1 MFCMRVIDLPAAR
14 QGRPWKKYG
23 RRWDLKYQVQLE
35 IYKGPLELLLKRVT
49 REELP
54 AEQISVSA
62 IIDQFVE
69 YLSGIAIDIEEG
81 SRFLYLAAALL
92 AVKARLLLPCHG
104 DEEKEEDY
112 LWDEDH
118 EGGLSESAIN
128 EYLVFREA
136 AASLEKRAKKWRMS
150 HRRPVVRERV
160 PVERCS
166 GDDLTRLVK
175 AFQGVLQRISSPLE
189 PYVVEGI
196 TFNIDEVM
204 EQLFTR
210 IQTNPDGLSFKDI
223 FNKTSGKEE
232 VIITFLA
239 VLELIYQ
246 GKVSVRQ
253 DVAEEVLLIPG

>member
-1 MFCMRVIDLPAAR
+1 
-14 QGRPWKKYG
+14 
-23 RRWDLKYQVQLE
+23 LKYQVQLE
-35 IYKGPLELLLKRVT
+35 IFKGPLELLLKRVS

-69 YLSGIAIDIEEG
+69 YLSGIANDIEEG

-112 LWDEDH
+112 IWDDEH
-118 EGGLSESAIN
+118 EEGMSKLAIN

-136 AASLEKRAKKWRMS
+136 AASLEERAQKWRMS
-150 HRRPVVRERV
+150 YTRPVVRERS
-160 PVERCS
+160 PVESCS
-166 GDDLTRLVK
+166 GEDLTRLVK
-175 AFQGVLQRISSPLE
+175 AFQGVLQRISSLPE
-189 PYVVEGI
+189 PYVVEGLAI
-196 TFNIDEVM
+196 NIDEIM
-204 EQLFTR
+204 EQLFSR
-210 IQTNPDGLSFKDI
+210 IQANPDGLSFKDI
-223 FNKTSGKEE
+223 FKTSSGKEE

-253 DVAEEVLLIPG
+253 DDAGEVVLIPGQEVD

>member
-1 MFCMRVIDLPAAR
+1 
-14 QGRPWKKYG
+14 
-23 RRWDLKYQVQLE
+23 LKYQVQLE
-35 IYKGPLELLLKRVT
+35 IYKGPLELLLKRVN

-54 AEQISVSA
+54 AEQISVCA

-104 DEEKEEDY
+104 DEEKEEEHIWDDDY
-112 LWDEDH
+112 EQ
-118 EGGLSESAIN
+118 GLSESTIN

-136 AASLEKRAKKWRMS
+136 AASLEKRAEKWRRS
-150 HRRPVVRERV
+150 YRRPVVRNRI

-166 GDDLTRLVK
+166 GEDLTRLVK
-175 AFQGVLQRISSPLE
+175 AFQGVLQRIASFPE

-196 TFNIDEVM
+196 AFSIDEVM
-204 EQLFTR
+204 DQLFAR

-223 FNKTSGKEE
+223 FKTTSGKEE
-232 VIITFLA
+232 LIITFLA

-246 GKVSVRQ
+246 GKVSIRQ
-253 DVAEEVLLIPG
+253 DVAEEVLLIPEQEGD